1 LPLCN
6 SFVPGAQFVKKQA
19 ASSTLKKVVV
29 ELADSSAVPGYVNP
43 SKLGKD
49 DVFDLLTQ
57 DGEHREVSLEKVR
70 CVYFVR
76 EFTSNYALERK
87 AFLSRPKL
95 DGLWVRLKFRD
106 SQTLEGVVPN
116 DLLALLDS
124 GVHITPPDMQGD
136 TQRMFIPRAALTEM
150 KVLGVVGVAR
160 RPRVAAAAAATSAQP
175 GLFSDE

>member
-1 LPLCN
+1 M
-6 SFVPGAQFVKKQA
+6 KKQA

-29 ELADSSAVPGYVNP
+29 ELADGSAVPGYVNP

-106 SQTLEGVVPN
+106 SETLEGVVPN

-136 TQRMFIPRAALTEM
+136 TQRMFIPRAAITEM

-160 RPRVAAAAAATSAQP
+160 RPRVAAADGCGFGSAAYCLTRN
-175 GLFSDE
+175 